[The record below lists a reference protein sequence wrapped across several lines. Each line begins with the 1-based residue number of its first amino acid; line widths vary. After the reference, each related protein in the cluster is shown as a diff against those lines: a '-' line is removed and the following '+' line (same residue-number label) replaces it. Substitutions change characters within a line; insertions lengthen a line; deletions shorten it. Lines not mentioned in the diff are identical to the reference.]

1 MSVNLS
7 DRFYDKQYQT
17 GMQSGTSTGNVHA
30 SQEHGAGN
38 DAGGLVM
45 QAGQQFRG
53 TVVSV
58 DGENVVIRM
67 QDDQLFQ
74 AHLEN
79 GIRLSKGMS
88 LSFEVKGVQNG
99 QISLMPL
106 YSNMDPSSSV
116 SKALDAAGLPITERG
131 IQMVRAMMEQGMR
144 IDTKSLQSMYQSV
157 NKFNMAEP
165 SSIVWMKQLKV
176 PVTIEN
182 IEQFENYKNHSAQ
195 MLNSYGEIGKQLTA
209 VMQEFSAQGDMQKLG
224 RLFAEV
230 MKVVSQ
236 HEPGQNT
243 GDSSVLTKTVTEN
256 GTIPQE
262 SADGA
267 FLQKAGTEN
276 GAVLQE
282 QETGA
287 EYTTV
292 LPEPGTENGVV
303 MQETGRAVIS
313 SKSLADNGAVLDKMV
328 SGEQKVLPEI
338 QRENAAQAEVEE
350 ASDTV
355 TAGNKTQR
363 QAVISV
369 EDAFKSLAELVQ
381 KKTPES
387 PETAENFY
395 QETGRTVAR
404 FLKMPEFEELFKEAL
419 SKEWLLKPEEVPDKD
434 KVKEIYRKVLEQTAG
449 LKEALASAGRE
460 DSPAMKSVQ
469 NLSRNVEFLNELN
482 QNFSLL
488 QLPLKMSEQKAHGD
502 LYVYTNKK
510 SMTSDKGAVTAL
522 LHLTMDHVGDMDV
535 YVALQNQKVSTKFY
549 LESDEMISF
558 FEEHM
563 DELDRRL
570 AQKGYILHSELLQKD
585 RGSDANVF
593 EEMLK
598 DSRVQGLAPA
608 SMVYRQSFDMRA

>member
-7 DRFYDKQYQT
+7 DRFYDNQYQT

-38 DAGGLVM
+38 DAGGLM
-45 QAGQQFRG
+45 LQAGLQFRG
-53 TVVSV
+53 MVVSV
-58 DGENVVIRM
+58 DGEDVVIRM

-157 NKFNMAEP
+157 NKFSMAEP

-209 VMQEFSAQGDMQKLG
+209 VMKEFSAQGDMQKLG
-224 RLFAEV
+224 RLFSEV
-230 MKVVSQ
+230 MKAVSQ
-236 HEPGQNT
+236 YEPGQNT
-243 GDSSVLTKTVTEN
+243 GDSSVLPKAVTEN

-262 SADGA
+262 SADGV

-282 QETGA
+282 QEAGA
-287 EYTTV
+287 EHTTV
-292 LPEPGTENGVV
+292 LPETGTENGVV
-303 MQETGRAVIS
+303 
-313 SKSLADNGAVLDKMV
+313 LDKIV
-328 SGEQKVLPEI
+328 AGKQEVLPEI

-369 EDAFKSLAELVQ
+369 EDAFKSLVELVQ

-395 QETGRTVAR
+395 QETGRIVAR

-460 DSPAMKSVQ
+460 DAPAMKSVQ

>member
-7 DRFYDKQYQT
+7 DRFYDNQYQT

-53 TVVSV
+53 MVVSV
-58 DGENVVIRM
+58 DGEDVVIRM

-157 NKFNMAEP
+157 NKFSMAEP
-165 SSIVWMKQLKV
+165 SSIVWMKQLRV

-209 VMQEFSAQGDMQKLG
+209 VMKEFSAQGDMQKLG
-224 RLFAEV
+224 RLFSEV
-230 MKVVSQ
+230 MKAVSQ
-236 HEPGQNT
+236 YEPGQNT
-243 GDSSVLTKTVTEN
+243 GDSSVLPKAVTEN

-262 SADGA
+262 SADGV

-282 QETGA
+282 QEVGA
-287 EYTTV
+287 ERTTV
-292 LPEPGTENGVV
+292 LPETGTEHTTVLP
-303 MQETGRAVIS
+303 ETGME
-313 SKSLADNGAVLDKMV
+313 NGAVLDKIV
-328 SGEQKVLPEI
+328 AGKQEVLPEI

-460 DSPAMKSVQ
+460 DAPAMKSVQ
-469 NLSRNVEFLNELN
+469 SLSRNVEFLNELN

>member
-7 DRFYDKQYQT
+7 DRFYDNQYQT

-53 TVVSV
+53 MVVSV
-58 DGENVVIRM
+58 DGEDVVICT

-88 LSFEVKGVQNG
+88 LNFEVKGVQNG

-157 NKFNMAEP
+157 NKFSMAEP

-176 PVTIEN
+176 PVTTEN

-224 RLFAEV
+224 RLFSEV
-230 MKVVSQ
+230 MKAVSQ
-236 HEPGQNT
+236 YEPGQNT
-243 GDSSVLTKTVTEN
+243 GDSSVLPKAVTEN

-262 SADGA
+262 SADGV

-282 QETGA
+282 QEAGA
-287 EYTTV
+287 ERTTV
-292 LPEPGTENGVV
+292 LPETGTEHTTVLPETGTENGVV
-303 MQETGRAVIS
+303 
-313 SKSLADNGAVLDKMV
+313 LDKIV
-328 SGEQKVLPEI
+328 AGKQKVLPEI

-387 PETAENFY
+387 PKTAENFY

-404 FLKMPEFEELFKEAL
+404 FLKIPEFEELFKEAL

-460 DSPAMKSVQ
+460 DAPAMKSVQ
-469 NLSRNVEFLNELN
+469 SLSRNVEFLNELN

-570 AQKGYILHSELLQKD
+570 AQKGYILHSELLQKN

>member
-7 DRFYDKQYQT
+7 DRFYDNQYQT

-53 TVVSV
+53 MVVSV
-58 DGENVVIRM
+58 DGEDVVIRM

-157 NKFNMAEP
+157 NKFSMAEP
-165 SSIVWMKQLKV
+165 SSIVWMKQLRV

-209 VMQEFSAQGDMQKLG
+209 VMKEFSAQGDMQKLG
-224 RLFAEV
+224 RLFSEV
-230 MKVVSQ
+230 MKAVSQ
-236 HEPGQNT
+236 YEPGQNT
-243 GDSSVLTKTVTEN
+243 GDSSVLPKAVTEN

-262 SADGA
+262 SADGV

-282 QETGA
+282 QEVGA
-287 EYTTV
+287 ERTTV
-292 LPEPGTENGVV
+292 LPETGTEHTTVLP
-303 MQETGRAVIS
+303 ETGME
-313 SKSLADNGAVLDKMV
+313 NGAVLDKIV
-328 SGEQKVLPEI
+328 AGKQEVLPEI

-460 DSPAMKSVQ
+460 DASAMKSVQ
-469 NLSRNVEFLNELN
+469 SLSRNVEFLNELN